1 MLTST
6 VIDSHPKNRLITS
19 EARTIVNA
27 KNNPAQVLKI
37 MYNSVTNHVRTLCEA
52 SE

>member
-1 MLTST
+1 VFTST

-19 EARTIVNA
+19 EARTIINA
-27 KNNPAQVLKI
+27 KNNPAQILEI